1 MKKPT
6 DLGRDRVG
14 PLLFRLALPAV
25 LAQLVNAL
33 YNIVDRMYIGRIPG
47 TGALAL
53 TGLGVCFPVI
63 MLVSALASLVGVG
76 GGSRAAIAMG
86 EGDEDKAERILGT
99 CAAALVAVSLVMT
112 AVLEL
117 IRRPML
123 LAFGASADTI
133 GYACDYLGV
142 YLLGTL
148 PTLLALGLNNLV
160 TAQGFASVSMGTT
173 LVGAVTNIV
182 LDPIFIFVFGLGVR
196 GAAIATVLAQ
206 CAASVWVLHFLTGRR
221 TKLRLRRQTLRF
233 DLSLLGP
240 VLAIGVS
247 PFVMQATESV
257 LNVAFNSSLQKYGG
271 DTAVGAL
278 TIASSVMT
286 IETCL
291 FLGLAQGA
299 QPILGFNYGAGHSRR
314 VRQAFCGLLGACCAI
329 SALFCLLVE
338 LFPAVF
344 VGLFNDDPALTETA
358 AWAMRIYF
366 GGAVLLGVQ
375 HACQQSF
382 VALGQAKIS
391 LLLALLRK
399 FMLLIPL
406 IYILPHLVPDPVFG
420 VFLAEPIADTLA
432 AVTTGT
438 LFFTRLP
445 RILRARETKLAE
457 RT

>member
-1 MKKPT
+1 
-6 DLGRDRVG
+6 
-14 PLLFRLALPAV
+14 
-25 LAQLVNAL
+25 
-33 YNIVDRMYIGRIPG
+33 
-47 TGALAL
+47 
-53 TGLGVCFPVI
+53 
-63 MLVSALASLVGVG
+63 
-76 GGSRAAIAMG
+76 
-86 EGDEDKAERILGT
+86 
-99 CAAALVAVSLVMT
+99 
-112 AVLEL
+112 
-117 IRRPML
+117 
-123 LAFGASADTI
+123 
-133 GYACDYLGV
+133 
-142 YLLGTL
+142 
-148 PTLLALGLNNLV
+148 
-160 TAQGFASVSMGTT
+160 
-173 LVGAVTNIV
+173 
-182 LDPIFIFVFGLGVR
+182 
-196 GAAIATVLAQ
+196 
-206 CAASVWVLHFLTGRR
+206 
-221 TKLRLRRQTLRF
+221 
-233 DLSLLGP
+233 
-240 VLAIGVS
+240 
-247 PFVMQATESV
+247 
-257 LNVAFNSSLQKYGG
+257 
-271 DTAVGAL
+271 
-278 TIASSVMT
+278 MT

-399 FMLLIPL
+399 FVLLIPL

-445 RILRARETKLAE
+445 RILRARETALAE

>member
-1 MKKPT
+1 MKKQT

-14 PLLFRLALPAV
+14 PLLLRLALPAV

-53 TGLGVCFPVI
+53 TGLGICFPVI

-86 EGDEDKAERILGT
+86 EGDDDKAERILGT
-99 CAAALVAVSLVMT
+99 CTAALIAVALVMT
-112 AVLEL
+112 VVLEL
-117 IRRPML
+117 VRRPML
-123 LAFGASADTI
+123 LAFGGSADTI

-142 YLLGTL
+142 YLIGTL
-148 PTLLALGLNNLV
+148 PTLLSLGLNNLV

-173 LVGAVTNIV
+173 LIGAVTNII
-182 LDPIFIFVFGLGVR
+182 LDPIFIFVFHLGVR

-206 CAASVWVLHFLTGRR
+206 CAASVWVLHFLLGSR
-221 TKLRLRRQTLRF
+221 TKLRLRRQTLRLDF
-233 DLSLLGP
+233 SLLGP

-247 PFVMQATESV
+247 PFVMQATESL

-286 IETCL
+286 IMTCL

-299 QPILGFNYGAGHSRR
+299 QPVLGFNYGAGHSRR
-314 VRQAFCGLLGACCAI
+314 VRQAFYGLLGSCCVI
-329 SALFCLLVE
+329 STVFCLLVE
-338 LFPAVF
+338 LFPALF
-344 VGLFNDDPALTETA
+344 VGLFNDDPTLTATA
-358 AWAMRIYF
+358 VWAMRIYF
-366 GGAVLLGVQ
+366 GGAALLGVQ
-375 HACQQSF
+375 HSCQQAF

-399 FMLLIPL
+399 CVLLIPL
-406 IYILPHLVPDPVFG
+406 IYILPHLVSDPVFG

-445 RILRARETKLAE
+445 RILREREETLAE